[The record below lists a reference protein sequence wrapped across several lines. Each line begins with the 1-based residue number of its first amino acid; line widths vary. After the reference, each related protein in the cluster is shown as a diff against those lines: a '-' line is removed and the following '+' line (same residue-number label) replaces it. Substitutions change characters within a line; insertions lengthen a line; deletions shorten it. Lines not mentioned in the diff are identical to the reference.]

1 LFFFYFLLMKVTIKH
16 HHIERKRAAV
26 DVFREVKRLRAQHG
40 VNWLS
45 PLPLA
50 SVAAGGASTASIYE
64 WLHSNL
70 SIDSEMA
77 NEERRGRPHAFS
89 EEQERLLVGFACS
102 RRYSLKPVSLHILQ
116 SFCDSYLKVKPALST
131 LHHVM
136 AEHGFTSQRTL
147 SRTSR
152 MVTAEV
158 VEDALSSI
166 EEIRSYGFPP
176 HRIICMDET
185 GLWSNLLK
193 PKTYHFQNW

>member
-1 LFFFYFLLMKVTIKH
+1 MKVTMKH

-26 DVFREVKRLRAQHG
+26 AVFRQVRRLRAQHC

-45 PLPLA
+45 PLSLA
-50 SVAAGGASTASIYE
+50 SAAAGGASKASIYE
-64 WLHSNL
+64 WLQSDFNV
-70 SIDSEMA
+70 DTDMEG
-77 NEERRGRPHAFS
+77 EEHRGRPRAFS

-102 RRYSLKPVSLHILQ
+102 RRYLLKPVSLHILQ
-116 SFCDSYLKVKPALST
+116 RFCNSYLNVKPAMST
-131 LHHVM
+131 LHNVM

-158 VEDALSSI
+158 VEDGLSSI

-176 HRIICMDET
+176 HRIIYMDET
-185 GLWSNLLK
+185 GLWSNVLK